1 MGGVMAYIGCGLFLL
16 AAFVTDVRS
25 RKIPNRLNLLFIAS
39 GLLYQGAAGGW
50 EGLLFALKG
59 GAIGFAVLFVLYIL
73 GAVGA
78 GDVKLFAGIGAWTG
92 ILFTA
97 QTLLYSI
104 LFAGA
109 IGLGIL
115 CWRRESL
122 KRMKNVFR
130 SLTAAFFLRS
140 VEPIAAERARHLTFP
155 FMWAVVPGAIV
166 GYFYWI

>member
-1 MGGVMAYIGCGLFLL
+1 MIGMLAYIGCGAFLT

-25 RKIPNRLNLLFIAS
+25 RKIPNALNLVFILS
-39 GLLYQGAAGGW
+39 GLLYQGATGGW

-59 GAIGFAVLFVLYIL
+59 GAAGFVVLFVLYLL

-92 ILFTA
+92 LLFTA

-115 CWRRESL
+115 CWRGEGM
-122 KRMKNVFR
+122 KRMRQMFR
-130 SLTAAFFLRS
+130 SLTAAVFLRS
-140 VEPIAAERARHLTFP
+140 FEPIAAESARNLTFP
-155 FMWAVVPGAIV
+155 FMWAVLPGAIV

>member
-1 MGGVMAYIGCGLFLL
+1 MGGLLAYIGCGTFLA

-25 RKIPNRLNLLFIAS
+25 RRIPNLLNLIFILS
-39 GLLYQGAAGGW
+39 GLIYQSAAGGW
-50 EGLLFALKG
+50 EGLLFAVKG
-59 GAIGFAVLFVLYIL
+59 AGAGFAVLFLLYIL

-109 IGLGIL
+109 IGLGVL
-115 CWRRESL
+115 CWRRQGT
-122 KRMKNVFR
+122 KRLRELVH

-140 VEPIAAERARHLTFP
+140 FEPVAAESARHLTFP
-155 FMWAVVPGAIV
+155 FMWAVLPGAIV
-166 GYFYWI
+166 GYFYWV